1 MRCCPQLLPALLLSI
16 AVQSVVAQEAP
27 PAQAAPKPKR
37 PPTPAEIAE
46 TFRETVEIRRDLP
59 YAAGGNRFQMV
70 DVYLPKR
77 RNTERPLPV
86 IAFVHG
92 GGWAGGNRQFFTAR
106 ACEYAATGDYAAV
119 CIGYRLTGE
128 ASWPAQI
135 HDCKAAVR
143 WIRGHA
149 QELNLDAER
158 IGLFGGSAGGHLVA
172 LLGTSGNAT
181 ALDGNLGEFT
191 NLPSR
196 VRCVVNICG
205 PGDLTIPVSTSR
217 AGRELIADLVTKF
230 LGGPL
235 DEMAETA
242 RAASPIT
249 YVSAAAP
256 PILTIHGTKDS
267 LVDYQQ
273 SVRFDEAL
281 RQAGAKSLL
290 VPLLDVDHNFSA
302 GDEVLARI
310 RKFFDI
316 ELRDAA
322 GEVAT
327 RPIPRAEA
335 IR

>member
-1 MRCCPQLLPALLLSI
+1 MLLRGSLVSLLLLLFVGQTI
-16 AVQSVVAQEAP
+16 VAQE
-27 PAQAAPKPKR
+27 APKPKR

-46 TFRETVEIRRDLP
+46 QYRETIEIRRDLP

-92 GGWAGGNRQFFTAR
+92 GGWVGGNRQFFTAR
-106 ACEYAATGDYAAV
+106 ACDYAATGDYGAV
-119 CIGYRLTGE
+119 CIGYRLTSE
-128 ASWPAQI
+128 ATWPAQI

-149 QELNLDAER
+149 KELNLDGER

-172 LLGTSGNAT
+172 LLGTSGNVT
-181 ALDGNLGEFT
+181 ALDGDLGEFT

-205 PGDLTIPVSTSR
+205 PADLTKPVSTSR
-217 AGRELIADLVTKF
+217 TGREMLAGLVTKL
-230 LGGPL
+230 LGGPI
-235 DEMAETA
+235 EEKAETA
-242 RAASPIT
+242 REASPIT
-249 YVSAAAP
+249 YVSAATP

-267 LVDYQQ
+267 LVDFQQ
-273 SVRFDEAL
+273 SVLFDEAL
-281 RQAGAKSLL
+281 RKAGAKSLL
-290 VPLLDVDHNFSA
+290 VPMQDVDHSFSA
-302 GDEVLARI
+302 GDETLGRI

-316 ELRDAA
+316 ELRDLP
-322 GEVAT
+322 GEVSIE
-327 RPIPRAEA
+327 PIPRSEA
-335 IR
+335 IE